1 MNLPGAEASVA
12 SDPSCHIPMKTLDQ
26 KLANIHADPHGAK
39 DFIIADAKDADMAF
53 GVTAPGPQRGSC
65 RHGYNES
72 EGCWKTLEDYRRQ
85 IREVIT
91 QGIVDIVLVSASNL
105 EQLAMRE
112 KLFANSAI
120 TPAARAND
128 TSDIWAVRGGKYP
141 THHPSRSFRTAT
153 LSHIK
158 YGRLEDNQHKP
169 FIGADLG
176 LYSIT
181 FTNDIDWDYKALQD
195 FNQFRLEAEQA
206 NFRYFLEVFNPNVD
220 PGIPNEKVGAFLND
234 HIVRCLAG
242 VTSVGRPVFLKIPY
256 NGPGPL
262 EELVSYDPHLV
273 VGILGGSAGT
283 TLDAFQLIHDAK
295 KYGARVA
302 LFGRK
307 INLSE
312 HPLAFI
318 EFLRRVVDEEVTP
331 TEAVKAYHGVLQQLG
346 IKPQRHLRSDLVLT
360 TNKMSYK

>member
-1 MNLPGAEASVA
+1 
-12 SDPSCHIPMKTLDQ
+12 MKRLDQ
-26 KLANIHADPHGAK
+26 KIANLLNGSTNPA

-53 GVTAPGPQRGSC
+53 GVTAPGPQPGVC

-72 EGCWKTLEDYRRQ
+72 EGCWKTLDDYLAQ
-85 IREVIT
+85 IRDVIR
-91 QGIVDIVLVSASNL
+91 QGIVDIVLLSASNL
-105 EQLAMRE
+105 ERLAIKER
-112 KLFANSAI
+112 LFENSPV

-128 TSDIWAVRGGKYP
+128 TSDIWVVRGGKYP

-153 LSHIK
+153 IDHIK
-158 YGRLEDNQHKP
+158 YGRLTDDHSAP
-169 FIGADLG
+169 HTGADLG

-181 FTNDIDWDYKALQD
+181 FTNNIDWDHKALCD
-195 FNQFRLEAEQA
+195 FHDFRIEAERKR
-206 NFRYFLEVFNPNVD
+206 FRYFLEVFNPNVD
-220 PGIPNEKVGAFLND
+220 PGIPDKKVAAFLND
-234 HIVRCLAG
+234 HIVRALAG
-242 VTSVGRPVFLKIPY
+242 VTEIARPLFLKIPY

-262 EELVSYDPHLV
+262 EELASYDSRLI

-283 TLDAFQLIHDAK
+283 TLDAFQLIHDAR

-318 EFLRRVVDEEVTP
+318 ELLRRVVDGEVTP
-331 TEAVKAYHGVLQQLG
+331 AEGVRVYHDILSKTG
-346 IKPQRHLRSDLVLT
+346 IKPHRSLQQDLQLT
-360 TNKMSYK
+360 PNKMSYR